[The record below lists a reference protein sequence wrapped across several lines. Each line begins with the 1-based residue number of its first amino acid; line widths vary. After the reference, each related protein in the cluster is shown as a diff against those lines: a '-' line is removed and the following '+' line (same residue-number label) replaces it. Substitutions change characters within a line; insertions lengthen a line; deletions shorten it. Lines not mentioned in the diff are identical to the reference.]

1 MEVNGLES
9 EITLQESNLSGSDGV
24 KVKLPQAV
32 VHGNITL
39 KRALE
44 PTSEQFT
51 SWVNKCFRFMENGF
65 ISPCDMIISLM
76 DSQNQALASWTC
88 TRAYPVKW
96 NLGTLDAQK
105 SGLAIETLVITYN
118 ILERK
123 NNGID
128 SERDSSKYHNR
139 KKSSGG
145 FRNLRYHLQK
155 NRRRSYSKN
164 ISKQQW
170 IYSKDFGKEKE

>member
-1 MEVNGLES
+1 MSDKNANWAPPVDFFFQVQFHLGAQPETVSFMEVNGLES

-123 NNGID
+123 
-128 SERDSSKYHNR
+128 K
-139 KKSSGG
+139 
-145 FRNLRYHLQK
+145 
-155 NRRRSYSKN
+155 
-164 ISKQQW
+164 
-170 IYSKDFGKEKE
+170 